1 MTFVEL
7 LYFLLWV
14 SVPYAQQQTVVNFA
28 ANTQSRVNGEN
39 AKGQDDE
46 WEPNI
51 CGSGFLGY

>member
-1 MTFVEL
+1 
-7 LYFLLWV
+7 LWV